1 MRFKPIRRQ
10 SGVILMQTAM
20 QLFVT
25 TLQISAV
32 YILFSLGLTLVFGI
46 LRVVNFAHGHFFAIS
61 ALLVG
66 VLVPMI
72 VAAGFAMHAAYL
84 MAAAIGIL
92 GSLLLA
98 LLVYKFG
105 VSRFLRDLEG
115 GFILTMGIALILDG
129 AFVQVFGGA
138 VRSLPPII
146 PGNTSILGA
155 VLTTQRFVLC
165 VVAAVMTAALY
176 WTLASTKLGKAL
188 RAVAADREA
197 AMLQGI
203 PYNRLALIGFLLAAL
218 MAALAGAL
226 IAPVSMVT
234 PTMSTD
240 YLMKSFV
247 AVVMG
252 GLGSL
257 PGAILGALIISVIEA
272 VGGYFFDASTATIAM
287 FVLVIMILVFRPKGL
302 IPHA

>member
-1 MRFKPIRRQ
+1 
-10 SGVILMQTAM
+10 MQTAM

-32 YILFSLGLTLVFGI
+32 YILFSLGLTVVFGI

-146 PGNTSILGA
+146 PGNT
-155 VLTTQRFVLC
+155 
-165 VVAAVMTAALY
+165 
-176 WTLASTKLGKAL
+176 
-188 RAVAADREA
+188 
-197 AMLQGI
+197 
-203 PYNRLALIGFLLAAL
+203 
-218 MAALAGAL
+218 
-226 IAPVSMVT
+226 
-234 PTMSTD
+234 
-240 YLMKSFV
+240 
-247 AVVMG
+247 
-252 GLGSL
+252 
-257 PGAILGALIISVIEA
+257 
-272 VGGYFFDASTATIAM
+272 
-287 FVLVIMILVFRPKGL
+287 
-302 IPHA
+302 

>member
-1 MRFKPIRRQ
+1 
-10 SGVILMQTAM
+10 MQTAM
-20 QLFVT
+20 QLLVT

-32 YILFSLGLTLVFGI
+32 YILFSLGLTLVFGV
-46 LRVVNFAHGHFFAIS
+46 LRVVNFAHGHFFAVS
-61 ALLVG
+61 SLLVG
-66 VLVPMI
+66 LLVPII
-72 VAAGFAMHAAYL
+72 VATGINMHAAYL
-84 MAAAIGIL
+84 IAAATGIL

-98 LLVYKFG
+98 LIVYKFG

-115 GFILTMGIALILDG
+115 GFILTMGIALVLDG
-129 AFVQVFGGA
+129 AFLQVFGGA
-138 VRSLPPII
+138 VRSMPPII
-146 PGNTSILGA
+146 EGNTSILGA

-165 VVAAVMTAALY
+165 VIAALMTGALY
-176 WTLASTKLGKAL
+176 WTLAATKLGKAL

-203 PYNRLALIGFLLAAL
+203 PYNRLALVGFLLAAL
-218 MAALAGAL
+218 MAAVAGVL
-226 IAPVSMVT
+226 IAPVSIVT
-234 PTMSTD
+234 PTMGTD

-287 FVLVIMILVFRPKGL
+287 FVLVIVILVFRPKGL

>member
-1 MRFKPIRRQ
+1 
-10 SGVILMQTAM
+10 MQTAM

-66 VLVPMI
+66 VLVPLI

-84 MAAAIGIL
+84 MAAAIGVL

-98 LLVYKFG
+98 LVVYKFG

-129 AFVQVFGGA
+129 AFLQVFGGA

-146 PGNTSILGA
+146 QGNTSILGA

-165 VVAAVMTAALY
+165 VIAAVMTGALY

-234 PTMSTD
+234 PTMGTD

-257 PGAILGALIISVIEA
+257 PGAILGALIISIIEA

>member
-1 MRFKPIRRQ
+1 
-10 SGVILMQTAM
+10 MQTAL

-25 TLQISAV
+25 TLQIGAV

-46 LRVVNFAHGHFFAIS
+46 LRVVNFVHGHFFAVT

-66 VLVPMI
+66 LLVPQI
-72 VAAGFAMHAAYL
+72 VVAGYTIQSAYL
-84 MAAAIGIL
+84 ISAVGGIL
-92 GSLLLA
+92 VSMTLA
-98 LLVYKFG
+98 AVVYKFG
-105 VSRFLRDLEG
+105 ISRFLRDLEG
-115 GFILTMGIALILDG
+115 GFILTMGLALVLDG
-129 AFVQVFGGA
+129 AFLQVFGGT
-138 VRSLPPII
+138 VRSIPPII
-146 PGNTSILGA
+146 EGNMSILGA

-165 VVAAVMTAALY
+165 AIAAVMTGALY
-176 WTLASTKLGKAL
+176 WILAATKLGKAL

-203 PYNRLALIGFLLAAL
+203 PYSRLALIGFLLAAL
-218 MAALAGAL
+218 MAALAGVL

-234 PTMSTD
+234 PTMGTD

-247 AVVMG
+247 AIVMG
-252 GLGSL
+252 GLGSV
-257 PGAILGALIISVIEA
+257 PGAIVGALLISIIEA

-287 FVLVIMILVFRPKGL
+287 FSLVILVLVFRPRGL